1 MIKGL
6 VISVDAMG
14 GDNAPA
20 SVIEGLEL
28 IAQKHSDVFFLI
40 YGKQE
45 LLYHMIAKRKKLQG
59 RYRLID
65 ALTVIS
71 DNESP
76 IKAYKT
82 GSDSS
87 LRKAID
93 AVRSGE
99 AGACVSCGNTGALM
113 VTAKM
118 VLGSLKYVKRPAIIS
133 IFPNKKDGVVM
144 LDLGANSECEP
155 INFLQFAIMGSC
167 FAKALFQNP
176 NPSVGILNIG
186 VEEHKGRDLEK
197 KASAILQESK
207 LNYKGFIEGYDLS
220 DGSVDVVVTDGFTG
234 NIALKVAEGV
244 ANTCM

>member
-1 MIKGL
+1 
-6 VISVDAMG
+6 MG
-14 GDNAPA
+14 GANAPA
-20 SVIEGLEL
+20 SVVDGLEL
-28 IAQKHSDVFFLI
+28 IAENHSDVFFLI

-45 LLYHMIAKRKKLQG
+45 LLASMLNKHKKLQG
-59 RYRLID
+59 RYRLIH
-65 ALTVIS
+65 ASTVVS
-71 DNESP
+71 DDESP

-82 GSDSS
+82 GADSS

-93 AVRSGE
+93 AVHSGE
-99 AGACVSCGNTGALM
+99 ADACVSCGNTGALM

-118 VLGSLKYVKRPAIIS
+118 VLGALKYVKRPAIIS

-176 NPSVGILNIG
+176 NPAVGILNIG

-197 KASAILQESK
+197 KSSEMLKESK

-220 DGSVDVVVTDGFTG
+220 DGTVDVVVTDGFTG
-234 NIALKVAEGV
+234 NIALKVAEFHYDFV
-244 ANTCM
+244 KIHPFID